1 MKTPLPETT
10 IVRSEGLDV
19 LVREI
24 VRIAD
29 PEKIFLIS
37 AGFDHQLTENI
48 FLKNPVQSFRSNR
61 YHLLILFER
70 KMNESLKTK
79 ETVMNSLLN
88 DRKNLQLEVMD
99 IIDFNDQVGAGDAY
113 FRFILTN
120 AMIWYDK
127 GRIPLAYPKQS

>member
-1 MKTPLPETT
+1 MKTPLSGITT
-10 IVRSEGLDV
+10 IPSEGLDT

-37 AGFDHQLTENI
+37 AGYDHQITENI
-48 FLKNPVQSFRSNR
+48 FIPNPVQSFRCNR

-79 ETVMNSLLN
+79 ETVINSLLN
-88 DRKNLQLEVMD
+88 DQKDLQLDVMD
-99 IIDFNDQVGAGDAY
+99 IIDFNDRVGAGDAY
-113 FRFILTN
+113 FGFILTN

-127 GRIPLAYPKQS
+127 GRIPLTYPKQP